1 MDEIVANLRKEPRNV
16 RFDDLRKVCDYFF
29 GQPRRHGSHL
39 VYRTPWQ
46 GDPRV
51 NIQAR
56 RGMAKPYQVR
66 QVLKAI
72 ERLEETE

>member
-1 MDEIVANLRKEPRNV
+1 MDEAVARLRKEPRNV
-16 RFDDLRKVCDYFF
+16 RFDELRKVCDFYL
-29 GQPRRHGSHL
+29 GEPRRHGSHL

-46 GDPRV
+46 GEPRI

-72 ERLEETE
+72 EKLEEMR